1 MPVKAQYMLHPE
13 LSKERL
19 GLLNQRIDERIE
31 ALRGEVSQVL
41 RQSAHPQSLQ
51 FANHFAETD
60 DEAVAGLALATEIA
74 EVERD
79 LRELSAL
86 GLAKRRLTRG
96 DYGTCVDCG
105 EPIPYNRLHAQPAA
119 ARCIGCQECA
129 ERAKGTRAPPRL

>member
-1 MPVKAQYMLHPE
+1 MPLKVQNMLHPE

-19 GLLNQRIDERIE
+19 SLLKHRIDERIE

-41 RQSAHPQSLQ
+41 RQSDHPQSLQ

-79 LRELSAL
+79 LHELSAL
-86 GLAKRRLTRG
+86 GFAKRRLARG

-105 EPIPYNRLHAQPAA
+105 EPIPYKRLNAQLTAT
-119 ARCIGCQECA
+119 RCIGCQENA
-129 ERAKGTRAPPRL
+129 ERAEGSHGPPRL